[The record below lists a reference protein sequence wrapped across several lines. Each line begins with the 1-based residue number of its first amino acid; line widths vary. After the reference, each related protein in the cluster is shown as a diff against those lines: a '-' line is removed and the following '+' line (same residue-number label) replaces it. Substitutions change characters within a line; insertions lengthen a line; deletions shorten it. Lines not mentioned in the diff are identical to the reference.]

1 MTRCTEMLADMHDK
15 LSQAVKL
22 YDQLLSEQVAHP
34 RWRSSQAYQQP
45 VSNYSQPQPLTN
57 GYSQWQSP
65 YQVASASS
73 PQPAPPP
80 SSYFAPTPAQ
90 PTPAPPQQYNYPESS
105 QQYLQPTQPVE
116 QTIQNTSPISQYYQ
130 PEPVPMSPPQQEA
143 PPISY
148 STYPVPEKPASPE
161 TIYQVPLAPVNVAPV
176 SAPPAS
182 PPTQYTPP
190 ALTRQNTVSS
200 YSAPTP
206 QPLPSRSNT
215 VYRQPP
221 QQQYAPPPP
230 SLPQFPVAPTSA
242 PQAFSMYEPS
252 IPTGVV
258 QREERQEALLIDL

>member
-1 MTRCTEMLADMHDK
+1 MLADMHDK

-80 SSYFAPTPAQ
+80 PSSYFAPTPEQ
-90 PTPAPPQQYNYPESS
+90 PTPAPPQQYSYAESS

-130 PEPVPMSPPQQEA
+130 PEPVPITPPQQEA

-148 STYPVPEKPASPE
+148 STYPVPEKHASPE
-161 TIYQVPLAPVNVAPV
+161 TTYQVPLTPVNVAPV